1 MFAKTPLLQRGG
13 WREGDLVGGWL
24 LGSMITL
31 GVQAGDPRHASLAG
45 PGLSPCPGAGDGGQ
59 PPHLSRPRSDHKS
72 QVSPH
77 NLPIFNIIGFL
88 WCAGNI
94 LTERTL
100 YSVECWSCVCSDYIN
115 LSPVRQNSFLL
126 SLKIATLRDAGA
138 EAEGLIS

>member
-31 GVQAGDPRHASLAG
+31 GVQAGDPRHGSLAG
-45 PGLSPCPGAGDGGQ
+45 PGVSPCPHHRSHRRQ
-59 PPHLSRPRSDHKS
+59 PPDLSQPRSDHWS
-72 QVSPH
+72 PVSPH

-88 WCAGNI
+88 WEAGNI

-100 YSVECWSCVCSDYIN
+100 YSVEFGAVFV
-115 LSPVRQNSFLL
+115 L
-126 SLKIATLRDAGA
+126 TLV
-138 EAEGLIS
+138 